1 VALLSDALFFTQ
13 VVPIGAA
20 EAAGSPEPGGA
31 AAQVELALEAL
42 SPFSLAQ
49 LYWGYFRPSGSS
61 RALVFAAYRRRFTSE
76 QVAAWQGV
84 ELVLPAFA
92 ALLGGT
98 VAPGTTAVV
107 AAPDGLTAIRW
118 GRDAVPDQVHFLPLP
133 PEASEDDRARVRAE
147 LLRTVG
153 SGGIVVDLTAPDA
166 QAARSNR
173 EIVFRSGSFESRLPT
188 AQAAELDVRD
198 KADLSA
204 LRRARARDAFLW
216 RVAAGSILM
225 FGLLAFLEIGL
236 FAGGFYQ
243 KALKLKLNAQAPEV
257 ARITTAQN
265 LAHRIDELSTQRLLP
280 LEMVSIVSAK
290 KPESVQFFR
299 AVAND
304 RNSLTVDAQTNN
316 PGEISGYKT
325 ALEATPECA
334 KVEIHD
340 QRTRN
345 NIASFTLV
353 VTFKPGAL
361 KPAVHT

>member
-13 VVPIGAA
+13 TVPVGAGA
-20 EAAGSPEPGGA
+20 DVGSPEPGAVG
-31 AAQVELALEAL
+31 AQVELALEAL

-49 LYWGYFRPSGSS
+49 LYWGYFRPSGSG
-61 RALVFAAYRRRFTSE
+61 RALVFAAYRRRFTPD
-76 QVAAWQGV
+76 QVAAWQGAEV
-84 ELVLPAFA
+84 VLPTFA

-98 VAPGTTAVV
+98 VEPGTTVVV

-133 PEASEDDRARVRAE
+133 PEAAEEDRARVRTQ
-147 LLRTVG
+147 LLRIVG
-153 SGGIVVDLTAPDA
+153 AGGAVIDLAAPE
-166 QAARSNR
+166 ARPTRRNR
-173 EIVFRSGSFESRLPT
+173 EILFCSGSFESRLPA
-188 AQAAELDVRD
+188 AQAAALDVRD
-198 KADLSA
+198 KADLGA
-204 LRRARARDAFLW
+204 LRRARARDTLLW
-216 RVAAGSILM
+216 RVAAGSVLL
-225 FGLLAFLEIGL
+225 FGLLALLEIGL

-280 LEMVSIVSAK
+280 LEMVSIVSAR
-290 KPESVQFFR
+290 KPESVQFLR
-299 AVAND
+299 AIAND
-304 RNSLTVDAQTNN
+304 RNSLTVEAETNN

-325 ALEATPECA
+325 SLETAPECA
-334 KVEIHD
+334 RVEIHD

-353 VTFKPGAL
+353 VTFKPGTL